1 MNWLDRHRT
10 LIAGLALIVLTNA
23 VVLAGVAYNRSGE
36 PEATLRLT
44 ERELGVTNY
53 DMWAGEKSGIG
64 LNLQWRLPRRE
75 AIRSSYYY
83 GLWGGEAAWLD
94 EAKLRELGFEPPP
107 AGLPEERRGRR
118 EKERAVTLVLEYDG
132 PAYQE
137 VLARAREAAAKERA
151 GGGKPKGA
159 YDSAVEW
166 LEREERRS
174 SRLFVVD
181 AGLDADALRTKYPD
195 RGRYAIAEGRVRP
208 VYRRNAA
215 NPMNSGHVTAVS
227 VPSINVPLEY
237 RSLFAS
243 LSETPYHLQQKG
255 GPRYEA
261 VLAYGRRLEPRL
273 TSAARLAEPK

>member
-1 MNWLDRHRT
+1 MNRLDRHRT

-53 DMWAGEKSGIG
+53 GMWAGEKSGIG

-75 AIRSSYYY
+75 ADRSSYFY
-83 GLWGGEAAWLD
+83 GFWGGEAAWLD

-107 AGLPEERRGRR
+107 PGLPEERRGRR

-132 PAYQE
+132 PAYQA
-137 VLARAREAAAKERA
+137 VLKLAQEAAAKERA

-166 LEREERRS
+166 LEREERS
-174 SRLFVVD
+174 GSRLFAVD
-181 AGLDADALRTKYPD
+181 AGLDADALRAKYPD

-208 VYRRNAA
+208 YYRPNVV
-215 NPMNSGHVTAVS
+215 NPKTSGHVTAVS

-237 RSLFAS
+237 RSLFAPFAN
-243 LSETPYHLQQKG
+243 TPYHLQQKG
-255 GPRYEA
+255 GPRFEA
-261 VLAYGRRLEPRL
+261 TLSYGKRLEPHLTGAKRL
-273 TSAARLAEPK
+273 PN

>member
-1 MNWLDRHRT
+1 MNRLDRQRT
-10 LIAGLALIVLTNA
+10 LLAGLALIVLTNA

-44 ERELGVTNY
+44 ERELGVTDY
-53 DMWAGEKSGIG
+53 GMWAGEKSGIE
-64 LNLQWRLPRRE
+64 LNLQWRLPQRE
-75 AIRSSYYY
+75 TDRSRNSY
-83 GLWGGEAAWLD
+83 GFWGGEAAWLD

-132 PAYQE
+132 PAYQA
-137 VLARAREAAAKERA
+137 VLERAQEAAAKERA
-151 GGGKPKGA
+151 GEGKPKGA
-159 YDSAVEW
+159 YDNAAQW
-166 LEREERRS
+166 LEREERS
-174 SRLFVVD
+174 GSRLFVVD
-181 AGLDADALRTKYPD
+181 AGLDADALRAKYPD
-195 RGRYAIAEGRVRP
+195 RARYAIAEGRVRP

-215 NPMNSGHVTAVS
+215 NPMSSGHVTAVS

-261 VLAYGRRLEPRL
+261 ILSYGKRLEPRL
-273 TSAARLAEPK
+273 AGAKRLPH

>member
-1 MNWLDRHRT
+1 MNRLDRHRT

-53 DMWAGEKSGIG
+53 GMWAGEKSGIG

-75 AIRSSYYY
+75 ADRSSYFY
-83 GLWGGEAAWLD
+83 GFWGGEAAWLD

-107 AGLPEERRGRR
+107 PGLPEERRGRR

-132 PAYQE
+132 PAYQA
-137 VLARAREAAAKERA
+137 VLKLAQEAAAKERA

-166 LEREERRS
+166 LEREERS
-174 SRLFVVD
+174 GSRLFAVD
-181 AGLDADALRTKYPD
+181 AGLDADALRAKYPD

-208 VYRRNAA
+208 YYRPNVV
-215 NPMNSGHVTAVS
+215 NPKTSGHVTAVS

-237 RSLFAS
+237 RSLFAPFAN
-243 LSETPYHLQQKG
+243 TPYHLQQKG

-261 VLAYGRRLEPRL
+261 TLSYGKRLEPHLTGAKRL
-273 TSAARLAEPK
+273 PN